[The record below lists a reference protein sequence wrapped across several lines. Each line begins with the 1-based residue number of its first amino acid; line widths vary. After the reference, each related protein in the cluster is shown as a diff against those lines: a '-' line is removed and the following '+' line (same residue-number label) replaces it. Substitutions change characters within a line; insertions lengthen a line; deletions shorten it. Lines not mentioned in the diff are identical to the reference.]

1 MTPSDTLLLKWLR
14 EQAAQRDRVLADALN
29 QGHVE
34 SIKRLDGGREA
45 GWKVCLQ
52 SKRGVEYTVIVVAH
66 SVTGEPVRYHR
77 I

>member
-29 QGHVE
+29 QGHVDSVE
-34 SIKRLDGGREA
+34 RLYGGWED
-45 GWKVCLQ
+45 GWKIRLH
-52 SKRGVEYTVIVVAH
+52 SKRGIEYTVIVMAH

>member
-1 MTPSDTLLLKWLR
+1 MIPSDALLLKWLR
-14 EQAAQRDRVLADALN
+14 ERTTQCDRVLADALN

-34 SIKRLDGGREA
+34 SIKQLDGGWED

-66 SVTGEPVRYHR
+66 PVTGEPVRYHR
-77 I
+77 V